1 MRFRVRASS
10 VCNVCG
16 ATPVWLLATLALGLL
31 SGCQKQDEIRRY
43 EVKKMPQV
51 ERPEKVRSPSDSPM
65 RPAGHGMAVSERML
79 GAIASQGR
87 TLWVFKVEGPKDV
100 VADQMPKFLGLM
112 KSLKFDDDATEPP
125 QWTLPEGW
133 TERKNE
139 DPKSPRFTTLLV
151 KTDDK
156 DLPLSVLRLPVPTD
170 QPIERM
176 PLLIVN
182 MWCDQLGL
190 PEKTAADLE
199 AEEQPKGAEV
209 QHLDVSGTQ
218 ITLVNFLA
226 PARPAS
232 SPAPASV
239 AANGL
244 PQWNVPEGWQPA
256 PGNQFSLAAFEVK
269 EGDNSI
275 KTTISRAG
283 GDLLEN
289 LNRWRGQ
296 LGLKAWSPDEM
307 KKTVKTLSIDGQDGT
322 LVELVGTDPRTE
334 KPSCILGL
342 IVPHAD
348 DTWFFKLTGD
358 VELAQREKA
367 HFEAFVQS
375 VKFDAAAPESPVRP
389 EPVRPAPGPG
399 PSPRPGPIAA
409 APKGLSQWK
418 VPDGWLPAPGNQFSL
433 AAFAVKE
440 GPNSIQTTVSRAGG
454 DLLGNLNRW
463 RGQLGLPA
471 WSADEMKKTAKSLSV
486 DGHDGTLVELVGK
499 DARSGKPSCILG
511 LIVPHGD
518 DTWFFKLIG
527 DAELAQREK
536 DNFEAFVQSV
546 KFE

>member
-1 MRFRVRASS
+1 MRFCARASS
-10 VCNVCG
+10 VDFVGG
-16 ATPVWLLATLALGLL
+16 ATPAWLLVTLALGLL
-31 SGCQKQDEIRRY
+31 SGCQKQDEISRY
-43 EVKKMPQV
+43 VVKKMPAV
-51 ERPEKVRSPSDSPM
+51 KRPDRPPPRQGSPM
-65 RPAGHGMAVSERML
+65 RPAGHGMGDSERML

-87 TLWVFKVEGPKDV
+87 TLWVFKVAGPKDV

-112 KSLKFDDDATEPP
+112 KSLKFGEDAMEPP

-133 TERKNE
+133 TEQKSE
-139 DPKSPRFTTLLV
+139 DPKNPRFTTLLV

-156 DLPLSVLRLPVPTD
+156 DLPLSVLRLPLPKD
-170 QPIERM
+170 QPAERM
-176 PLLIVN
+176 PLMIVN
-182 MWCDQLGL
+182 MWCEQLGL

-199 AEEQPKGAEV
+199 AEEQPQGAEV

-226 PARPAS
+226 PARPA
-232 SPAPASV
+232 PGPGPASV
-239 AANGL
+239 AATGL
-244 PQWNVPEGWQPA
+244 PQWKVPEGWKPA

-275 KTTISRAG
+275 KTTISQAG
-283 GDLLEN
+283 GDMLEN

-296 LGLKAWSPDEM
+296 LGLKAWSADEM
-307 KKTVKTLSIDGQDGT
+307 KKAVKTLTIDGQDGT

-342 IVPHAD
+342 IVSHRD

-358 VELAQREKA
+358 VELAQREKD

-375 VKFDAAAPESPVRP
+375 VKFEPAAEN
-389 EPVRPAPGPG
+389 PVRPAPGPA
-399 PSPRPGPIAA
+399 PSPRP
-409 APKGLSQWK
+409 APVAVKGLPQWK
-418 VPDGWLPAPGNQFSL
+418 VPDGWQDTPGNQFSL
-433 AAFAVKE
+433 AAFEVKE
-440 GPNSIQTTVSRAGG
+440 GDNSIKTTVSRAGG

-463 RGQLGLPA
+463 RGQLGLAA
-471 WSADEMKKTAKSLSV
+471 WSPEEMKKSAKTMSI
-486 DGHDGTLVELVGK
+486 DGNDGTFVDLVGK

-518 DTWFFKLIG
+518 ETWFFKLTG

-536 DNFEAFVQSV
+536 DHFESFVKSV